1 MMGNPSDEN
10 AEVFDGRI
18 GRVFST
24 SRSSWPPRP
33 TAAEDAPNV
42 VVVLVDDMGYS
53 DVGCFGSEIRTP
65 NIDGVAAEGVR
76 LANFHVNPFCSPTR
90 ASLLTGRNSHA
101 VGMGSVAN
109 VDPGFPGYTSVIDPG
124 QPTAAEIFRDAGYS
138 TFMVGKWHL
147 SKDAELNEAGDR
159 SSWPLQRGFDE
170 YYGILEA
177 MTNLHHPHRLYEGNS
192 VVEVDE
198 YPEGYYLT
206 DDLTDRAIR
215 MMKGCKAA
223 DPSRPFF
230 LYFAHLA
237 VHAPLHA
244 KPEDVE
250 RYRGMYEQGWDS
262 LREERLTEQIRLGI
276 MPEGTRLPPR
286 NLEEG
291 EHVVAWAELSDLEK
305 QIFARHMEVYA
316 GMVDSVD
323 QSVGRLRDA
332 LSEMGEL
339 DNTIFVVLSDN
350 GASRE
355 GNEQGG
361 SHYHRGASREPG
373 KRTQSR
379 EFLEID
385 ARYLEDMGG
394 PNTWPHYPRG
404 WAMACNT
411 PFRLYKI
418 TTYAGG
424 HQVPFV
430 LSWRHG
436 FANLGGQIRHQYA
449 HVTDLLPTL
458 LELTGIDPA
467 VGHPDAPAMDG
478 ESFVPTITEPGAP
491 SRHHEQYYESFGHRA
506 YYAEGWEAVSFR
518 IPDTAFSQE
527 QWQLFDLT
535 RDPTQVDDL
544 ADEHPERLRDLI
556 ERWDR
561 AAHENHVY
569 PLHEGGGISMLIRP
583 PWEQRFVRPVR
594 LTPGTPTLE
603 RYRSSRL
610 ISDRSFVVRVD
621 WDPKK
626 GDEGVLFA
634 HGGQESGYVLY
645 LEDGALVYAHNSSG
659 EVRTLEPVAVT
670 EGSRQCSLHVTAPG
684 GGRWDIELVT
694 DTGGRALGEGFP
706 QLSGFIPFEGI
717 DVGADR
723 RSPVLWDLYQKRGAF
738 PFSGALHAVTYEPG
752 ESAPDAATVA
762 VERYRQQGPAF
773 E

>member
-1 MMGNPSDEN
+1 MTTPSTED

-24 SRSSWPPRP
+24 SEPSWPPRP
-33 TAAEDAPNV
+33 TAPEGAPNV

-53 DVGCFGSEIRTP
+53 DVGCFGAEIRTP
-65 NIDGVAAEGVR
+65 NIDDMAAEGVR
-76 LANFHVNPFCSPTR
+76 LTNFHVNPFCSPTR

-109 VDPGFPGYTSVIDPG
+109 VDPGFPGYTSVIDPQ
-124 QPTAAEIFRDAGYS
+124 QPTAAEIFRQAGYS

-198 YPEGYYLT
+198 YPDDYYLT

-244 KPEDVE
+244 KSEDVE
-250 RYRGMYEQGWDS
+250 RYRGMYEQGWDA
-262 LREERLTEQIRLGI
+262 LREQRLAEQVRLGI

-286 NLEEG
+286 NYEEG
-291 EHVVAWAELSDLEK
+291 EHVVAWDELGDLEK
-305 QIFARHMEVYA
+305 QLFARYMEVYA
-316 GMVDSVD
+316 GMVDNVD
-323 QSVGRLRDA
+323 QSVGKLRDA
-332 LSEMGEL
+332 LTEMGEL
-339 DNTIFVVLSDN
+339 DNTVFVVLSDN

-379 EFLEID
+379 DFLEID
-385 ARYLEDMGG
+385 ARYMEDMGG

-430 LSWRHG
+430 LSWPDGLGH
-436 FANLGGQIRHQYA
+436 LGGAIRHQYA

-458 LELTGIDPA
+458 LDLCGLDDP
-467 VGHPDAPAMDG
+467 DTAPMDG
-478 ESFVPTITEPGAP
+478 VSFNPVMASGEVV
-491 SRHHEQYYESFGHRA
+491 SKHREQYYESFGHRA

-518 IPDTAFSQE
+518 VPDTPFSKE

-535 RDPTQVDDL
+535 SDPTQVDDL
-544 ADEHPERLRDLI
+544 AQEHPQVVRDLI
-556 ERWDR
+556 ERWDQ
-561 AAHENHVY
+561 AARDNQVY

-583 PWEQRFVRPVR
+583 PWEERFVEPVR

-621 WDPKK
+621 WDLHP

-645 LEDGALVYAHNSSG
+645 LRDGVLVYAHNYSG
-659 EVRTLEPVAVT
+659 EVRTLDPVAVG
-670 EGSRQCSLHVTAPG
+670 EGSRQLELRVNAPG
-684 GGRWDIELVT
+684 GGRWDVELLT
-694 DTGGRALGEGFP
+694 DTGGRAVGEGFQ

-723 RSPVLWDLYQKRGAF
+723 RSPVLWDLYQERGAF
-738 PFSGALHAVTYEPG
+738 PFTGVLHAVTYEPG
-752 ESAPDAATVA
+752 DLAPDAATVA